1 MAIKKLYIA
10 IECANDQ
17 EEQAAQE
24 VLKQLSNMRIF
35 DAKKLITYY
44 PILKSREGTI
54 RELFNLITTGG
65 IKSLLSMRGMG
76 LIKSLTSK

>member
-1 MAIKKLYIA
+1 MAIKKLFIA
-10 IECANDQ
+10 IECANDE

-44 PILKSREGTI
+44 PILKSKERPI
-54 RELFNLITTGG
+54 RELFGLVSDGG
-65 IKSLLSMRGMG
+65 VKSLLSMKGIS
-76 LIKSLTSK
+76 LIKSLK